1 MLFAIN
7 VTNLTSILVL
17 KKFLNNAIVQVNHS
31 KSQPGNANA
40 PSSTFVPGRKGPGS
54 TSRKNTVILVLLRD
68 KTHDSTTET
77 STIEEDN
84 YFDNHQSESKLS
96 LSILITFSMFLQ

>member
-1 MLFAIN
+1 MLY
-7 VTNLTSILVL
+7 
-17 KKFLNNAIVQVNHS
+17 IVQVNHS

-40 PSSTFVPGRKGPGS
+40 PSSIFVPGRKGPIF
-54 TSRKNTVILVLLRD
+54 TSRKYTVILVLLRD

-84 YFDNHQSESKLS
+84 YFDNHQSESNLS